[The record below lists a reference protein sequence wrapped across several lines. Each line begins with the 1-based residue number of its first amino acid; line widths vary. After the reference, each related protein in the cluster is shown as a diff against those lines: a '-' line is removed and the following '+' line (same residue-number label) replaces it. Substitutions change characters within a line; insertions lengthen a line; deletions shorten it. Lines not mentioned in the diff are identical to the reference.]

1 MYNFIFKASLPSE
14 LSPSKTQV
22 GLSPQPSSPSETW
35 HTSTSLAT
43 SFQTAQLT
51 HGRQL
56 ESLLLSC
63 HIDCTSTSHIFRS
76 MPKVLPFLR
85 HFSFT
90 VRTVGRRLTGGD
102 PDLFPAIAE
111 FLRGREQLRTLGL
124 VVQNSRL
131 HCSVGFCA
139 AVWGALP
146 SLVNLRTLKISYPTD
161 LAPGL
166 ASWLIPRSVGA
177 LSLALEST
185 SVSAGST
192 MPNARDPIPFLE
204 CVPSSKVL
212 IYGFSDATFWD
223 VCSRSHSQSPAAQA
237 GVHGLSTKCSS
248 RPRIA
253 MEEYRDLLVMQLH
266 SDLTVAGIMRI
277 QRINV
282 IHHQTNPR
290 YTRCSDNSNRSNSN
304 RNSSITPFFPAAAS
318 R

>member
-1 MYNFIFKASLPSE
+1 MVEALTQCTTLSIKASVPSE

-22 GLSPQPSSPSETW
+22 GLSPQPSSPFETW

-43 SFQTAQLT
+43 SLQTAKLT

-76 MPKVLPFLR
+76 MPKALPFLR

-90 VRTVGRRLTGGD
+90 VYTVGRRLTGGD
-102 PDLFPAIAE
+102 PDLFPAIVE

-146 SLVNLRTLKISYPTD
+146 SLVNLRMLK
-161 LAPGL
+161 
-166 ASWLIPRSVGA
+166 IPRSVGA
-177 LSLALEST
+177 LSLALEYT

-212 IYGFSDATFWD
+212 INGFSDAMFVAARIHSPQLLKQEFM
-223 VCSRSHSQSPAAQA
+223 VCR
-237 GVHGLSTKCSS
+237 
-248 RPRIA
+248 
-253 MEEYRDLLVMQLH
+253 
-266 SDLTVAGIMRI
+266 
-277 QRINV
+277 
-282 IHHQTNPR
+282 
-290 YTRCSDNSNRSNSN
+290 
-304 RNSSITPFFPAAAS
+304 
-318 R
+318 